1 MRSRVNYEWAMRA
14 FCDLPDKEG
23 QRTGA
28 KQIKSVT
35 PRAAD
40 KIYDKLVESPKG
52 ERIWTAKKLTV
63 LARKAWKVV
72 QRLYPSE
79 FNKDVPNPWIGV
91 TMKTR
96 VKQTKAAVTRDQ
108 VYEFANGCINAGEV
122 EAAAIAVICFEWL
135 QRPENVIA
143 GHIKWTDYRSP
154 KAPTIIRIQHH
165 KTKAIVLHPL
175 EEKIAGWQRD
185 QVL

>member
-1 MRSRVNYEWAMRA
+1 MGHARILRSAGQGRA
-14 FCDLPDKEG
+14 TNRHK
-23 QRTGA
+23 A
-28 KQIKSVT
+28 NQISS

-40 KIYDKLVESPKG
+40 KIYDKLVEGPKG
-52 ERIWTAKKLTV
+52 ERIRTAEKLTV

-108 VYEFANGCINAGEV
+108 VYEFANGCIHAG
-122 EAAAIAVICFEWL
+122 AAIAVICFEWL

-143 GHIKWTDYRSP
+143 GHINRITATRRRRPSSGSNITRQRRSFC
-154 KAPTIIRIQHH
+154 IRSKKNCQM
-165 KTKAIVLHPL
+165 A
-175 EEKIAGWQRD
+175 QRSSSMRK
-185 QVL
+185 LRPCCRT